1 MTVTPSWHTLDPS
14 ETAHHLRVDPAGG
27 LTTAETEQRLVQHG
41 TNRLSEAR
49 RRGLPA
55 MLLGQFQDVMIL
67 VLLAAAV
74 VSGLLGELYDT
85 LAIVVIVLLNAG
97 VGVVQEYRAE
107 RALAAL
113 KKLTVPQVRVL
124 RDGAP
129 LIVPAEQLVPGDR
142 VMLEAGDLVP
152 ADLRLIEVAG
162 LEVDEAALTG
172 ESNPV
177 LKQADSLIAAEL
189 PLAERNNMVYRS
201 TLVTY
206 GRATGLVVATGM
218 ATEIGR
224 IANLLQTGEH
234 PPTPLQQRLAQF
246 GRRLAVIILAI
257 CALVFVIGLLRG
269 VEPVLMFLTAVSLA
283 VAAIPEALPAVVT
296 ISLAL
301 GAHKLVR
308 QHALIR
314 QLPAVE
320 TLGSVT
326 VICSDKT
333 GTLTQNRMHVEA
345 FVVNDRIHQLDGPDD
360 SLAARQL
367 FEGLA
372 LNNDAQFDRHGAL
385 LGEPTEVALL
395 NAVLKM
401 GGDAK
406 ALRQALPRVAELP
419 FDAGRKLMTTL
430 HAVDTGVRAYTK
442 GAPEQLLARCTRQ
455 LQNDRPVP
463 LEQAAILQLAEGL
476 AGDGYRVL
484 AVACRDWPSVPEQ
497 LASDNLEQQ
506 LTFIGLVALMDPPRP
521 EAQHAVATCRAAGI
535 TPMMITGD
543 HPVTARA
550 IAHRLGI
557 ADQHQPLLTGAELDK
572 LSDAQLH
579 AAVAATRVYAR
590 VAPEHKI
597 RIVEALQ
604 RRGEFVAM
612 TGDGVNDAPALRRAN
627 IGVAMGKG
635 GTDVAREASHMVL
648 LDDNF
653 ATIVAAVQEGR
664 RIFDNIRKFIRYIM
678 TGNAGEIVTLL
689 LAPLLGLPI
698 PLLPLHILWINLVT
712 DGLPGLALSGEP
724 AERGIMQRPP
734 RPPSEPVL
742 SHGMGWQ
749 IVWLGLLIGGLTLG
763 TQAWALHQ
771 NNPHWQTM
779 VFMVLTFA
787 QLFNALA
794 MRSER
799 QALWQLGLAGNR
811 FMIGALLIT
820 AAMQLAVIYT
830 PALQVIFKTDALSL
844 ADLAFCIGVSALVLP
859 AVELEKWL
867 VRRGLLYRDSQTR
880 RDD

>member
-1 MTVTPSWHTLDPS
+1 MTAPWHTLNPS
-14 ETAHHLRVDPAGG
+14 ETAQHLQVDPTSG
-27 LTTAETEQRLVQHG
+27 LDGQASRQRLKQHG
-41 TNRLSEAR
+41 PNRLIEGR
-49 RRGLPA
+49 RRGLLA
-55 MLLGQFQDVMIL
+55 MLAGQFRDVMIL

-74 VSGLLGELYDT
+74 VSGLLGEWHDT
-85 LAIVVIVLLNAG
+85 LAIAVIVLLNAG
-97 VGVVQEYRAE
+97 IGVIQEYRAE
-107 RALAAL
+107 RARAAL
-113 KKLTVPQVRVL
+113 KKLTVPQVSVL
-124 RDGAP
+124 RDGHP
-129 LIVPAEQLVPGDR
+129 LTLPAEQLVPGDR
-142 VMLEAGDLVP
+142 VMLQAGDLVP
-152 ADLRLIEVAG
+152 ADLRLIEVSG

-172 ESNPV
+172 ESTPV
-177 LKQADSLIAAEL
+177 LKQAASLGDPGL
-189 PLAERNNMVYRS
+189 PLADRRNMAYRG
-201 TLVTY
+201 TLVVY
-206 GRATGLVVATGM
+206 GRASGLVTATGM

-224 IANLLQTGEH
+224 IADLLQAGEH
-234 PPTPLQQRLAQF
+234 PQTPLQQRLGQF
-246 GRRLAVIILAI
+246 GRRLAAIILMI
-257 CALVFVIGLLRG
+257 CAVVFAIGLLRG

-345 FVVNDRIHQLDGPDD
+345 FVVNEQIHQLDTPAGEP
-360 SLAARQL
+360 AARQL

-372 LNNDAQFDRHGAL
+372 LNNDAQFDRHGTL

-395 NAVLKM
+395 DAVVKV
-401 GGDAK
+401 GGDPK
-406 ALRQALPRVAELP
+406 ALRRQLPRVAELP
-419 FDAGRKLMTTL
+419 FDAGRKMMTTL
-430 HAVDTGVRAYTK
+430 HAMDGGVRAYTK
-442 GAPEQLLARCTRQ
+442 GAPEQLLTRCSHQ
-455 LQNDRPVP
+455 LQQDRRQP
-463 LEQAAILQLAEGL
+463 LDSAMILQLAEGL

-484 AVACRDWPSVPEQ
+484 AVACREWQTLPEP
-497 LASDNLEQQ
+497 LHSDTVESG

-521 EAQHAVATCRAAGI
+521 EAQQAVATCRAAGI

-557 ADQHQPLLTGAELDK
+557 ADQQEPLLTGAELSA
-572 LSDAQLH
+572 LSDQELRELAGRI
-579 AAVAATRVYAR
+579 RVYAR

-604 RRGEFVAM
+604 QRGEFVAM

-627 IGVAMGKG
+627 IGVAMGKV

-653 ATIVAAVQEGR
+653 ATIVAAVREGR

-678 TGNAGEIVTLL
+678 TGNAGEILTLF

-698 PLLPLHILWINLVT
+698 PLLPIHILWVNLVT
-712 DGLPGLALSGEP
+712 DGLPGLALSTEP

-734 RPPSEPVL
+734 RRPTESIL
-742 SHGMGWQ
+742 SGGMLWQ
-749 IVWLGLLIGGLTLG
+749 IVWIGLLIGGLTLG
-763 TQAWALHQ
+763 TQAWALQQH
-771 NNPHWQTM
+771 NPHWQTM
-779 VFMVLTFA
+779 VFAVLTFA
-787 QLFNALA
+787 QLFNALV
-794 MRSER
+794 MRSEH
-799 QALWQLGLAGNR
+799 QSLLQLGLFSNR
-811 FMIGALLIT
+811 AMSGALLIT
-820 AAMQLAVIYT
+820 VALQLMVIYV
-830 PALQVIFKTDALSL
+830 PVLQAVFRTDALSP
-844 ADLAFCIGVSALVLP
+844 AELAFCIGVSALVLP

-867 VRRGLLYRDSQTR
+867 VRRGLLYRKAGTP
-880 RDD
+880 RDR